1 MFYVSLLAPSS
12 RPMRPGTTLCCARS
26 CRLIL
31 SQNCG
36 PCCGSSTYALGSCSR
51 SPRYL
56 TPPSRNRN
64 QCQNQ
69 SWKLRWREGRWL
81 ERKPSDVALV
91 AGWHRDLWIGK
102 PGTLKVLLPSC
113 LGFVYKPFRT
123 MVSHPPGYYKGC
135 IWPDFTPSGFGS
147 CPESPTNG
155 TGNCQRSLL
164 WTWLVMWQELPP
176 HFRVGWSCP

>member
-91 AGWHRDLWIGK
+91 AGWLRDLWLGK
-102 PGTLKVLLPSC
+102 PGVLEVLLPSC
-113 LGFVYKPFRT
+113 LGFVYQPFRT
-123 MVSHPPGYYKGC
+123 MVSHPPGYYEGC
-135 IWPDFTPSGFGS
+135 IWPDFTLLDLAVTQNPQLTIQET
-147 CPESPTNG
+147 P
-155 TGNCQRSLL
+155 RSLYC
-164 WTWLVMWQELPP
+164 EPD
-176 HFRVGWSCP
+176 WSCDRNCPLISE